1 MAKKPKLIGEGSRG
15 SILTVVPSVT
25 YDARNE
31 YGWGDVC
38 HLGDLIMKGKLKVS
52 RCNNDMDEKGERKWK
67 VNSSTMKRWVIK
79 DDFEAMKM
87 KGKKGV
93 KGKPHW
99 YVEKR
104 TRRRNSLSKPGPGP
118 TLGKAEDVLC
128 VKFAREL
135 RWACRTLRRKPAA
148 FSRKWR

>member
-1 MAKKPKLIGEGSRG
+1 M
-15 SILTVVPSVT
+15 
-25 YDARNE
+25 
-31 YGWGDVC
+31 
-38 HLGDLIMKGKLKVS
+38 S
-52 RCNNDMDEKGERKWK
+52 RCNDTDENGERKRK
-67 VNSSTMKRWVIK
+67 VNSSTMKRWVK

-99 YVEKR
+99 YVEKH
-104 TRRRNSLSKPGPGP
+104 TRCRNSLSKPGPGP